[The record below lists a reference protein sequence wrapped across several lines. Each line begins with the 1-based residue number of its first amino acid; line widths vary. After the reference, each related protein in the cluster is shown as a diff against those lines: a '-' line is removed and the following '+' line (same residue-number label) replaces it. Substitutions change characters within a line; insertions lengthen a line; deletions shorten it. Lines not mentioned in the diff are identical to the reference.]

1 MKFRTHFL
9 IDQYRSMKLS
19 NWNMALINL
28 VIASVLAMLGL
39 AKFGPIGLLCGVL
52 NLVLVVYYLGAHK

>member
-1 MKFRTHFL
+1 
-9 IDQYRSMKLS
+9 
-19 NWNMALINL
+19 MALINL

-52 NLVLVVYYLGAHK
+52 NLVLVVYYLGAHNE